1 MSNDDRDT
9 RPLILYVSDLRCRPR
24 ANMLLL
30 GALRAAVS
38 RREIRLWRVGVD
50 ALGGASADIERLRPD
65 GVVAPRHL
73 HPRLRELLGDRCA
86 LFDLAE
92 MVDGPSDHSRIFVDI
107 PGAGRG
113 VFDEAGRIELGG
125 FHGADTF
132 PWDNV
137 NRLRQG
143 LDGIGRSAPPVSP
156 GLARHADGGLTAFA
170 LEVAAALVACAL
182 WEAGKFAY
190 EKYTEYTTAAGE
202 AGALEAFQRA
212 AIDAGLKRKEEEDR
226 AEEEASKVTTEPLE
240 EDEEPEPKDKKQEPD
255 DILGP
260 DMLRTLIEFFAKVQL
275 DAFWQ
280 ALLRGQV
287 PPERTDDRDAFFG
300 WLHRRGLGDQIALER
315 LITGMP
321 TSEDDETR
329 FAFLYWCWMTFG
341 QAVHPDS
348 RYMKHLVATGA
359 PIDPIGPGRAG
370 HIVCANGEWNGNAAH
385 RQLSVHFWS
394 PIHGH
399 L

>member
-1 MSNDDRDT
+1 
-9 RPLILYVSDLRCRPR
+9 
-24 ANMLLL
+24 MLLL
-30 GALRAAVS
+30 GALRAAAS

-50 ALGGASADIERLRPD
+50 ALGDASGDVERLMPD
-65 GVVAPRHL
+65 AVVAPRHL

-107 PGAGRG
+107 PGTGRG
-113 VFDEAGRIELGG
+113 GFDEAGRIELGG

-143 LDGIGRSAPPVSP
+143 LNGIGRSTPPVSP
-156 GLARHADGGLTAFA
+156 GLAQHADGGVTAFA
-170 LEVAAALVACAL
+170 IAVGAKLVAEAL
-182 WEAGKFAY
+182 QATAKWVYQKY
-190 EKYTEYTTAAGE
+190 EEYTTAEGE
-202 AGALEAFQRA
+202 ARAAEWLERA

-226 AEEEASKVTTEPLE
+226 AEEEAARVTTEPLE
-240 EDEEPEPKDKKQEPD
+240 EDEEPEPPPPPSKDKQQEPD
-255 DILGP
+255 DVSGR
-260 DMLRTLIEFFAKVQL
+260 DMLRTLIEFFEKVQL

-287 PPERTDDRDAFFG
+287 PPEKTDDRDAFFG

-315 LITGMP
+315 LIIGMP
-321 TSEDDETR
+321 TPEDDETR
-329 FAFLYWCWMTFG
+329 FAFLYWCWTTFG

-348 RYMKHLVATGA
+348 RYMKHLRATGA

-370 HIVCANGEWNGNAAH
+370 HIVCADGEWNGNAAH